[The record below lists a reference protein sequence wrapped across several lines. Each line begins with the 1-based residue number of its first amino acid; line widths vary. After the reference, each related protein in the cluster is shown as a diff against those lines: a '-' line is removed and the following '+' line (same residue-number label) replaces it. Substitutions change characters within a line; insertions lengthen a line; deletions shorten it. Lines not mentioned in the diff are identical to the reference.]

1 MVMSYYIA
9 EVFFD
14 LYKMAVDTIFLCFCE
29 DSAHNDGKGNPYF
42 MSDNLLKFMSEHGS
56 NQAAAE
62 ASVEASAGSKT
73 DKKVE
78 SHA

>member
-1 MVMSYYIA
+1 MVMTYYIA

-29 DSAHNDGKGNPYF
+29 DSTHNDGKGNPFF
-42 MSDNLLKFMSEHGS
+42 MSDNLLKFMSDNAS

-62 ASVEASAGSKT
+62 ANVEASAGSKSE
-73 DKKVE
+73 KKVE
-78 SHA
+78 SNA